1 MAGGKATRELT
12 SWRRRAGLIATAL
25 WVATASYPAGRL

>member
-12 SWRRRAGLIATAL
+12 SWRRARLIATAL
-25 WVATASYPAGRL
+25 REARASYPAGRL

>member
-12 SWRRRAGLIATAL
+12 SWRRRAGLVETAL
-25 WVATASYPAGRL
+25 RVSTASYPAGRL